1 MKIGN
6 NSVVSLQ
13 YKLTNNAGEVLD
25 SSEGDEPLV
34 YLHGSDSIIPGL
46 ENALTGKS
54 VGEQLQVTIPPEEG
68 YGDFDDT
75 LIQVI
80 PRDAFEGIDEIQPGM
95 QFQAEN
101 PEGQLQIVCVKE
113 IADDG
118 ITIDANHPLA
128 GQVLNFDVTVE
139 LVREATAEELK
150 HGHVH

>member
-80 PRDAFEGIDEIQPGM
+80 PRDAFEGIDEIQQGM

-139 LVREATAEELK
+139 LVREATAEELE

>member
-13 YKLTNNAGEVLD
+13 YKLTNDAGEVLD

-46 ENALTGKS
+46 ENVLTGKNA
-54 VGEQLQVTIPPEEG
+54 GEQLQVTVPPEEG
-68 YGDFDDT
+68 YGQFDDA

-118 ITIDANHPLA
+118 VTIDANHPLA
-128 GQVLNFDVTVE
+128 GEVLNFDVTVE
-139 LVREATAEELK
+139 LVRKATAEELE

>member
-25 SSEGDEPLV
+25 SSEGDDLLV

-54 VGEQLQVTIPPEEG
+54 AGEKIQVTVPPEEG
-68 YGDFDDT
+68 YGEFDDAM
-75 LIQVI
+75 IQVI
-80 PRDAFEGIDEIQPGM
+80 PREAFDGIDDIQPGM
-95 QFQAEN
+95 QYQAEN

-113 IADDG
+113 ISG
-118 ITIDANHPLA
+118 EEITIDTNHPLA

-139 LVREATAEELK
+139 DVRKATAEELE

>member
-13 YKLTNNAGEVLD
+13 YKLTNNAGDVLD
-25 SSEGDEPLV
+25 SSEGDDPLV

-54 VGEQLQVTIPPEEG
+54 AGEQIQVTVPPEEG
-68 YGDFDDT
+68 YGEFDEAM
-75 LIQVI
+75 IQVI
-80 PRDAFEGIDEIQPGM
+80 PREAFEGIDDIQPGM

-113 IADDG
+113 IADEG

-139 LVREATAEELK
+139 EVREATAEELE

>member
-13 YKLTNNAGEVLD
+13 YKLTNNTGEVLD

>member
-46 ENALTGKS
+46 ENVLTGKS
-54 VGEQLQVTIPPEEG
+54 AGEQLQVTVPPEEG
-68 YGDFDDT
+68 YGQFDDA

-80 PRDAFEGIDEIQPGM
+80 PREAFEGIDDIQPGM

-101 PEGQLQIVCVKE
+101 PDGQLQIVCVKE
-113 IADDG
+113 IGDEG

-139 LVREATAEELK
+139 VVREATAEELE

>member
-6 NSVVSLQ
+6 NAVVSLQ

-118 ITIDANHPLA
+118 VTIDANHPLA
-128 GQVLNFDVTVE
+128 GEVLNFDVTVE
-139 LVREATAEELK
+139 LVRKATAEELE

>member
-1 MKIGN
+1 MKIEN

-128 GQVLNFDVTVE
+128 GEVLNFDVTVE
-139 LVREATAEELK
+139 LVREATAEELE

>member
-13 YKLTNNAGEVLD
+13 YKLTNDAGEVLD

-54 VGEQLQVTIPPEEG
+54 AGEQLQVTVPPEEG
-68 YGDFDDT
+68 YGQFDDA

-80 PRDAFEGIDEIQPGM
+80 PREAFEGIDDIQPGM

-101 PEGQLQIVCVKE
+101 PDGELQIVCVKE
-113 IADDG
+113 IADEE
-118 ITIDANHPLA
+118 ITIDANHPLV

-139 LVREATAEELK
+139 VVREATAEELN

>member
-13 YKLTNNAGEVLD
+13 YKLTNDAGEVLD

-54 VGEQLQVTIPPEEG
+54 AGEQLQVTVPPEEG
-68 YGDFDDT
+68 YGQFDDA

-80 PRDAFEGIDEIQPGM
+80 PREAFEGIDDIQPGM

-113 IADDG
+113 IGDEG

-139 LVREATAEELK
+139 VVREATAEELE

>member
-1 MKIGN
+1 MKIEN

-54 VGEQLQVTIPPEEG
+54 AGEQVQVTVPPEEG
-68 YGDFDDT
+68 YGEFDDA

-80 PRDAFEGIDEIQPGM
+80 PRDAFEGIDDIQPGM
-95 QFQAEN
+95 QFQAES

-113 IADDG
+113 IAESEV
-118 ITIDANHPLA
+118 TIDANHPLA
-128 GQVLNFDVTVE
+128 GQVLNFDITVE
-139 LVREATAEELK
+139 VVRAATAEELE